1 MSAKKKINDDMIFQS
16 FSKNFVFESN
26 KDNNK
31 TSKIEIIDFSFKKNL
46 FSQKTDEN
54 ANISNTNNYIS
65 SLNFHDPNIYS
76 KNDKNIQES
85 GHFGKSKYESKN
97 YKEIMEKNAMKR
109 QPVFHIEEKF
119 NREKEEE
126 EEKKAKNIANTKKN
140 MSSSSPFNDKIKKI
154 QIIRKKK
161 SIKNNKSINA
171 KRTKKLID
179 ESIFNINNNKTKDE
193 HEQSYLYKKKFFNN
207 NINLSNIS
215 NISNYSN
222 ERDTSYENSK
232 IKNTFYRIN
241 NTINT
246 INVNEIDRYTK
257 YNKYELSNI
266 YRNNNQYKK
275 LIDNNTNRN
284 KLKINSNSNYIL
296 RSAKENKEN
305 CSFNCSNNYNNFIF
319 HNQNINNIVI
329 NNNQFCPNLGN
340 IKYINVEPEKSYSK
354 MHKENNRLSNK
365 NTRNENTDR
374 LSNQFK
380 TKKIKKSN
388 NIIQATNSL
397 NFLIKGKNIKT
408 NKENKTKNYNN
419 ICFNDTRVNTI
430 NNKSIGLFK
439 TRTLQTKLDNKKGKN
454 AQNKKILDNVNV
466 LKERILKCCYN

>member
-1 MSAKKKINDDMIFQS
+1 
-16 FSKNFVFESN
+16 
-26 KDNNK
+26 
-31 TSKIEIIDFSFKKNL
+31 
-46 FSQKTDEN
+46 
-54 ANISNTNNYIS
+54 
-65 SLNFHDPNIYS
+65 
-76 KNDKNIQES
+76 
-85 GHFGKSKYESKN
+85 
-97 YKEIMEKNAMKR
+97 
-109 QPVFHIEEKF
+109 
-119 NREKEEE
+119 
-126 EEKKAKNIANTKKN
+126 

-222 ERDTSYENSK
+222 ERDTSYESSK